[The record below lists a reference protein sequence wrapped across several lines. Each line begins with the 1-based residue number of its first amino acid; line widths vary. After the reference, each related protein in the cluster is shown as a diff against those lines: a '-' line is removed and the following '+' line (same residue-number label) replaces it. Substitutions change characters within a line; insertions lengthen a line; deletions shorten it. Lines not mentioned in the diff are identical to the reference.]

1 MKVSWRPLL
10 RGVVSAGIVVG
21 WLVAAYVG
29 SSGVGDPDVN
39 AAVAVFPLLLAGAMM
54 VGTHLGR
61 AWAWLLAALLV
72 GGVVTLWPLLRMNVR
87 FVYYLQ
93 HVGTHLALAAVF
105 GRTLIGERDA
115 LITRMAKF
123 IHGEQLSERHLRYT
137 RNITVAWTV
146 FFLANAAV
154 STVVFIWAPVA
165 WWAVYANLLTGPLIG
180 LMFVGEHIVRVRV
193 LPPHERPTFKEI
205 LLAYKQRQRPGLG
218 KPASG
223 S

>member
-1 MKVSWRPLL
+1 MTVAWRPLL
-10 RGVVSAGIVVG
+10 RGTVSAGVLLS

-29 SSGVGDPDVN
+29 SSGIGDPDVS
-39 AAVAVFPLLLAGAMM
+39 AAIAVFPLLLAGAMM
-54 VGTHLGR
+54 LGTHLGR
-61 AWAWLLAALLV
+61 AWAWLLAVLLV
-72 GGVVTLWPLLRMNVR
+72 GSVVTLWPLLRLNVR
-87 FVYYLQ
+87 AVYYLQ
-93 HVGTHLALAAVF
+93 HVGTHLVLAAVF

-115 LITRMAKF
+115 LITRMARF

-137 RNITVAWTV
+137 RQVTAAWTV

-154 STVVFIWAPVA
+154 STLVFVSAPVG

-180 LMFVGEHIVRVRV
+180 LMFVGEHFVRVRV

-205 LLAYKQRQRPGLG
+205 LLAYKQRQRPGLD
-218 KPASG
+218 KPASR